1 MRRADGLAGGAQET
15 EVAAAGPDGP
25 DYGRGGV
32 GGAVQ
37 MCHQAG
43 ARVLA
48 TASRSVDRVRSL
60 GAEEVIDYRRGDVL
74 AEAMRLT
81 QGRGV
86 DAVIDLSGVG

>member
-1 MRRADGLAGGAQET
+1 MTGAG
-15 EVAAAGPDGP
+15 
-25 DYGRGGV
+25 GGV
-32 GGAVQ
+32 GGFAVQ
-37 MCHQAG
+37 MCRQAG

-86 DAVIDLSGVG
+86 DAVTDLSGVG